1 MSLLRGW
8 KQGLTVVGIFLLV
21 FLGLR
26 YLFPFLLPFMLGL
39 VLALAAEPGAKFLQ
53 RSLHFSPAGASFAA
67 VTTVLALLAGA
78 VWLIFSVLARRMLG
92 LLQAFSGAA
101 GQLSEGL
108 DALKGWAVTLT
119 AKAPAALSAPL
130 TRSVEEL
137 FQGRGLLDRAAA
149 SALDLAGRAAQDLP
163 GLLVTLGTALL
174 SAYMLCPRL
183 PALRA
188 RVAAQPV
195 WRDRLRPAWT
205 RLRRTAGQWFR
216 AQLRL
221 SSVTFGIVLGGF
233 FLLGVRQKLPM
244 ALFTA
249 LVDAVPLLGSGT
261 VLLPWSLASILSGQP
276 VRAVGLLGVYVTAL
290 ITRSALEPKL
300 LGRQLGLDPLAALM
314 ALYAGYRIWGF
325 WGMILAPILTVTA
338 RELCRRD

>member
-39 VLALAAEPGAKFLQ
+39 VLALAAEPGGKFLQ

-67 VTTVLALLAGA
+67 VTTVLALLAGT

-108 DALKGWAVTLT
+108 DALKGWAVTLA

-183 PALRA
+183 PASAPGWPPSPCGATGSVL
-188 RVAAQPV
+188 PG
-195 WRDRLRPAWT
+195 PGC
-205 RLRRTAGQWFR
+205 AGPPD
-216 AQLRL
+216 
-221 SSVTFGIVLGGF
+221 S
-233 FLLGVRQKLPM
+233 
-244 ALFTA
+244 
-249 LVDAVPLLGSGT
+249 GSG
-261 VLLPWSLASILSGQP
+261 
-276 VRAVGLLGVYVTAL
+276 
-290 ITRSALEPKL
+290 RSC
-300 LGRQLGLDPLAALM
+300 G
-314 ALYAGYRIWGF
+314 
-325 WGMILAPILTVTA
+325 
-338 RELCRRD
+338 CRR

>member
-1 MSLLRGW
+1 MSLLHGW
-8 KQGLTVVGIFLLV
+8 KQGGTVVGIFLLV

-26 YLFPFLLPFMLGL
+26 YLFPFFLPFMLGL
-39 VLALAAEPGAKFLQ
+39 SIALSAEPAAKILQRRLHLTPAASSFAAVTAVLALAA
-53 RSLHFSPAGASFAA
+53 
-67 VTTVLALLAGA
+67 GA
-78 VWLIFSVLARRMLG
+78 VWLAFSVLADRMTA
-92 LLQAFSGAA
+92 LLRAFSGAA
-101 GQLSEGL
+101 GQLTAGIET
-108 DALKGWAVTLT
+108 LKGWAVTL
-119 AKAPAALSAPL
+119 AAQAPAGLAEPL
-130 TRSVEEL
+130 GRSVEDL
-137 FQGRGLLDRAAA
+137 FQGRGLLDRAAGV
-149 SALDLAGRAAQDLP
+149 ALDLAGRAAQDLP

-183 PALRA
+183 PALKA
-188 RVAAQPV
+188 RLAALPL
-195 WRDRLRPAWT
+195 WRDRLRPACL

-221 SSVTFGIVLGGF
+221 SSVTFCIVLAGF

-261 VLLPWSLASILSGQP
+261 VLLPWCLVSVLSGQP

-290 ITRSALEPKL
+290 VTRSALEPKL

-338 RELCRRD
+338 RELCRSD